1 VCIVD
6 FIEIK
11 RPRSE
16 IIVDFIETK
25 RPRLEI
31 IVDFN
36 EIIVDPIET
45 RASTPA
51 LSWAGLVVRG

>member
-1 VCIVD
+1 MCIVD
-6 FIEIK
+6 FIEIIVD
-11 RPRSE
+11 PVE
-16 IIVDFIETK
+16 IIDEPT
-25 RPRLEI
+25 
-31 IVDFN
+31 